1 VDELT
6 DPEAALLAIP
16 GGEGA
21 EGAERRAVATIA
33 RHQITITGLNT
44 LSRATGFVRVVATAS
59 ALGIAALGDAYQR
72 ANLVSNILFELLAGG
87 LLFSVLVPTFVAGL
101 DRGRRQEMRDLA
113 GVLLGRALVVLTA
126 VVVVGIA
133 AGPVLMRFLT
143 TATDPGPARDAQVRL
158 GSFLLWF
165 VMPQLLLYGIG
176 AVATAILQADRRFVA
191 ASLAPVCNN
200 VVVIAVMVGFAA
212 MHDPDRGLA
221 LTTGEKWLL
230 GAGTLAG
237 TVGLTVLPILAAVH
251 GGLGFRPR
259 WSARGVTGIGALAR
273 KGAWGAGDIGLNQ
286 VLVAATIVFA
296 GRVDGGVIA
305 YQTAFTFFLLPHAV
319 LAHPIFT
326 ARFPELSAH
335 GAGGDHGAFARNL
348 SAGLRSMIILLVPA
362 AVLMAI
368 TAAPVLSIIRIGQL
382 DAHGSRLVAAVL
394 AAYMTGLLGYSSFFM
409 LTRASYA
416 IDDVRSPTTVYLA
429 VTAAAIGLMALT
441 SALVDGDARVV
452 VLGLA
457 HGLAT
462 TVGAF
467 GLYRRLVR
475 KIGQPVPFAATLGR
489 VAVATVV
496 GGVLAWATVS
506 MIGWDRRLHAV
517 AGIAAASAIGFVAF
531 GGVLAALRTPE
542 LLTLRDRVRRRA

>member
-1 VDELT
+1 MDELT
-6 DPEAALLAIP
+6 DPEAALVAPP
-16 GGEGA
+16 GGDGVE
-21 EGAERRAVATIA
+21 EVERRAVATIA
-33 RHQITITGLNT
+33 RHQVTITGLNL
-44 LSRATGFVRVVATAS
+44 LSRGTGFARVVATAS
-59 ALGIAALGDAYQR
+59 ALGIATLGDAYQR

-113 GVLLGRALVVLTA
+113 GVLLGRALVVLSA
-126 VVVVGIA
+126 VVVIGIA
-133 AGPVLMRFLT
+133 AGPVIMRFLT
-143 TATDPGPARDAQVRL
+143 AASAAGPTRDAQVRL

-165 VMPQLLLYGIG
+165 VMPQLLLYGVG

-200 VVVIAVMVGFAA
+200 VVVIAVMVAFAA
-212 MHDPDRGLA
+212 VHDPSRGLA

-230 GAGTLAG
+230 GGGTLAG
-237 TVGLTVLPILAAVH
+237 TVGLTVLPVLAARH

-259 WSARGVTGIGALAR
+259 WSARGVTGVGELAR

-326 ARFPELSAH
+326 ARFPELSTH
-335 GAGGDHGAFARNL
+335 GADGNHEAFARNL
-348 SAGLRSMIILLVPA
+348 SAGLRSMILMLVPA
-362 AVLMAI
+362 AVLMAV
-368 TAAPVLSIIRIGQL
+368 TAAPMLSIIRVGQL
-382 DAHGSRLVAAVL
+382 NARGSELVAAVL

-429 VTAAAIGLMALT
+429 VTTAAIILMAVT
-441 SALVDGDARVV
+441 STLVHGDGRVV

-462 TVGAF
+462 TIGAF

-475 KIGQPVPFAATLGR
+475 KVGHPVPFVSTLGR
-489 VAVATVV
+489 VVIATILA
-496 GGVLAWATVS
+496 GVLAWGAVTV
-506 MIGWDRRLHAV
+506 IGWDRRVQA
-517 AGIAAASAIGFVAF
+517 AAAIAAACAVGFVVY

-542 LLTLRDRVRRRA
+542 VLALRERGRRGR